1 MAVPFAVVEQDLV
14 GEDIELLLLLALRI
28 QALGA
33 AKRPG
38 QRTSRDG
45 LRDDLAG
52 RHQVVEERAELAGG
66 TGRAALL
73 FDDEFA
79 ERGSSVMHFRP
90 CAPLRRAIRKLTPT
104 AS

>member
-14 GEDIELLLLLALRI
+14 GEDIELLLLLALGI
-28 QALGA
+28 HALGA
-33 AKRPG
+33 AEHPG

-52 RHQVVEERAELAGG
+52 RDEVVEERAELAGG

-73 FDDEFA
+73 LDDELV
-79 ERGSSVMHFRP
+79 ERGSSVVHFVGLVRP
-90 CAPLRRAIRKLTPT
+90 KAR
-104 AS
+104 